1 MPTKKEQCK
10 EIMGKLFGP
19 ATAGTIEAM
28 SEDDCVDK
36 CKAKVKAFLG
46 EEKAALFDAIK

>member
-1 MPTKKEQCK
+1 MSTKKEQCK

-28 SEDDCVDK
+28 SE
-36 CKAKVKAFLG
+36 
-46 EEKAALFDAIK
+46 EERKKEEQEMMLLQ